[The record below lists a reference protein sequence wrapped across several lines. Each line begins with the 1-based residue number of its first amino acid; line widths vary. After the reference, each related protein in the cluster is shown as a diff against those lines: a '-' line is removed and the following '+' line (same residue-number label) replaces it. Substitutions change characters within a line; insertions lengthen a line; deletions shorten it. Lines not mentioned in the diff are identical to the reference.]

1 MVSKQW
7 SFALKERT
15 REALE
20 SLSFATRAG
29 KVCLKQMDGKFGYI
43 DDDDA
48 LRGVYAIHAPGG
60 DALDM
65 FDSVSELLDAGW
77 VLD

>member
-1 MVSKQW
+1 MDQ
-7 SFALKERT
+7 T

-20 SLSFATRAG
+20 CLSFATRAG
-29 KVCLKQMDGKFGYI
+29 KVWLKQIDGEFGYM

-48 LRGVYAIHAPGG
+48 LRGHYAIHALGG
-60 DALDM
+60 DALST
-65 FDSVSELLDAGW
+65 FDSVSELLDHGW

>member
-1 MVSKQW
+1 MDQ
-7 SFALKERT
+7 T

-20 SLSFATRAG
+20 YLSFATRAG
-29 KVCLKQMDGKFGYI
+29 KVWLKQMDGEFGYL

-48 LRGVYAIHAPGG
+48 LRRHYAIHAPAG
-60 DALDM
+60 DALTT
-65 FDSVSELLDAGW
+65 FDSVSELLDHGW

>member
-1 MVSKQW
+1 MMSKQW
-7 SFALKERT
+7 SSALKEQT
-15 REALE
+15 RDALE

-29 KVCLKQMDGKFGYI
+29 KVWLKQIDGKFGYI

-48 LRGVYAIHAPGG
+48 LRGVYAICAPGG
-60 DALDM
+60 DALSR

>member
-1 MVSKQW
+1 MDQ
-7 SFALKERT
+7 T

-20 SLSFATRAG
+20 CMSFATRAG
-29 KVCLKQMDGKFGYI
+29 KVWLKQIDGKFGYM
-43 DDDDA
+43 DDGDA
-48 LRGVYAIHAPGG
+48 LRSHYAIQTPGG
-60 DALDM
+60 DALAM

>member
-1 MVSKQW
+1 MSQ
-7 SFALKERT
+7 T

-20 SLSFATRAG
+20 CLSFATRAG
-29 KVCLKQMDGKFGYI
+29 KVWLKQIDGKFGYM

-48 LRGVYAIHAPGG
+48 LHRRYAIHAPAG
-60 DALDM
+60 DALAT
-65 FDSVSELLDAGW
+65 FDSVSELLDHGW

>member
-7 SFALKERT
+7 SSALKEQT

-29 KVCLKQMDGKFGYI
+29 KVWLKQVDGKFGYI
-43 DDDDA
+43 DDADA
-48 LRGVYAIHAPGG
+48 LRGVYAICAPGG
-60 DALDM
+60 EAVAM
-65 FDSVSELLDAGW
+65 FDSVTELLVAGW

>member
-7 SFALKERT
+7 SSALKEQT

-29 KVCLKQMDGKFGYI
+29 KVWLKQMDGKFGYL

-48 LRGVYAIHAPGG
+48 LRRHYAIHTPAG
-60 DALDM
+60 DALAM

>member
-1 MVSKQW
+1 MMSKQW
-7 SFALKERT
+7 SAATMDQT

-20 SLSFATRAG
+20 CLSFATRAG
-29 KVCLKQMDGKFGYI
+29 KVWLKQIDGKFSYM

-48 LRGVYAIHAPGG
+48 LRRHYAIHAPIG
-60 DALDM
+60 DALTT
-65 FDSVSELLDAGW
+65 FDSVSELLDHGW

>member
-1 MVSKQW
+1 MTKQW
-7 SFALKERT
+7 STATMDQT

-20 SLSFATRAG
+20 CLSFATRAG
-29 KVCLKQMDGKFGYI
+29 KVWLKQIDGKFSYM

-48 LRGVYAIHAPGG
+48 LRGHYAIHAPGG
-60 DALDM
+60 DALAT
-65 FDSVSELLDAGW
+65 FDSVSELLDHGW